1 MKKQLKIFAVI
12 ALLVSP
18 ALTLAGPGP
27 GPGHDWH
34 GPGFIPAPDNGPG
47 PARRL
52 SILPDL
58 ATTLIIGGLT
68 YYIVND
74 IYYRKQGAEYIRVDA
89 PSEVN
94 SNLNVVDYNG
104 KRYYVRDGSYYQK
117 DINGNYIEVP
127 RPSGL

>member
-1 MKKQLKIFAVI
+1 MKNRLY
-12 ALLVSP
+12 ALVMTMLIVSP
-18 ALTLAGPGP
+18 SLALAGPGP
-27 GPGHDWH
+27 GPGGP
-34 GPGFIPAPDNGPG
+34 GPGFTPQPAPTPY
-47 PARRL
+47 PRL
-52 SILPDL
+52 SVLPDL

-89 PSEVN
+89 PSAVN
-94 SNLNVVDYNG
+94 SSLNVVDYNG